1 MAGKCK
7 FRLDDGQ
14 IEVVD
19 DMVAQILR
27 TKTPAERVEMI
38 FDCNRTMRQIV
49 TGGVRHRHPDWQTAQ
64 VVSEVARRM
73 SHGSK

>member
-19 DMVAQILR
+19 DSIARILR
-27 TKTPAERVEMI
+27 TKTPAQRVAMI
-38 FDCNRTMRQIV
+38 FDCNRTMRQV
-49 TGGVRHRHPDWQTAQ
+49 VAGGIRHRHPDWDALR
-64 VVSEVARRM
+64 VAAEVARRM
-73 SHGSK
+73 IHGSK